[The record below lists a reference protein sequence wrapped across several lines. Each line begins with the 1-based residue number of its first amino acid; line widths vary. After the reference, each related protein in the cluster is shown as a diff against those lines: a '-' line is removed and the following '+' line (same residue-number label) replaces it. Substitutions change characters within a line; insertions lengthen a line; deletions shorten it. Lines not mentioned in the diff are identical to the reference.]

1 MKDDIKFLQLWDTY
15 SPMLTATQRE
25 ITDLY
30 FNYDLSL
37 GEIAEQKGVSRQS
50 VSDCL
55 NKCRKQ
61 LEKYEEKLGFLKAL
75 EELSLEYSAY
85 MTTVGRWAERTKK
98 SCPEMA
104 DKINDL
110 QMQLDEVHKQ
120 FGVEKEEIDEGDEI
134 VGKVYIP
141 KVICVVVCPHKIKL
155 HFVDVFRLQKSV
167 VQAVFKKRAV
177 VKPIPVVYKYVYTVL

>member
-134 VGKVYIP
+134 VGKVY
-141 KVICVVVCPHKIKL
+141 
-155 HFVDVFRLQKSV
+155 
-167 VQAVFKKRAV
+167 
-177 VKPIPVVYKYVYTVL
+177 